1 MGRNADLW
9 SQIIALTITY
19 GTAFAHGIVLV
30 DEAALR
36 DLEAALGTAERSAD
50 DLALGFTLF
59 TYGGVL
65 VHGDPAEI
73 ERGLKLLRRSREM
86 AVGDRFYRC
95 HIPAI
100 DVLIGHGIAR
110 LGDREA
116 ALPVLRSA
124 NDDLFD
130 GGQFGHCMTSTRFLV
145 QELLVRGTE
154 ADVREA
160 DAAIE
165 RLAAVQVLDG
175 LAIQEI
181 TLLGLRALLERATGD
196 QVAYRQLADRY
207 LEMAESLGF
216 EGHVATAKAMP

>member
-1 MGRNADLW
+1 MALAHNVVLAD
-9 SQIIALTITY
+9 
-19 GTAFAHGIVLV
+19 
-30 DEAALR
+30 DAAMR
-36 DLEAALGTAERSAD
+36 DLGEALDTAEQSAD

-59 TYGGVL
+59 ANGGIL

-73 ERGLKLLRRSREM
+73 ERGLQLLRRSREM

-95 HIPAI
+95 HIPII
-100 DVLIGHGIAR
+100 DVWIGYGIAR

-124 NDDLFD
+124 NDELFD
-130 GGQFGHCMTSTRFLV
+130 GGLFGYCTTSTRFLV

-160 DAAIE
+160 EAAVD

-175 LAIQEI
+175 LVIQEI
-181 TLLGLRALLERATGD
+181 TLLELRALLAHAKGD
-196 QVAYRQLADRY
+196 YVVYRQLADRY
-207 LEMAESLGF
+207 REMAESLGF
-216 EGHVATAKAMP
+216 EGHIEMARAMT